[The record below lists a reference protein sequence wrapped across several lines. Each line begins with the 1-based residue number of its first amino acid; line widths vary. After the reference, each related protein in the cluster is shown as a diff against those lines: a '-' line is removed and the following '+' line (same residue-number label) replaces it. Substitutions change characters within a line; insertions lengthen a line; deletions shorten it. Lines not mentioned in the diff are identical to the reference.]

1 MLGHRD
7 IEHVWHYLTECL
19 EPNDLRGAGARY
31 FADLAKHERL
41 ENYQNLQDLLFSEFG
56 TTKFSLV
63 DEQKIEDYLSA
74 ILEEGKARIEPHFF
88 NDENGK
94 SMKILFIVS

>member
-1 MLGHRD
+1 LS
-7 IEHVWHYLTECL
+7 
-19 EPNDLRGAGARY
+19 
-31 FADLAKHERL
+31 DLAKHERL
-41 ENYQNLQDLLFSEFG
+41 DNYQNLQDLLFAEFS

-74 ILEEGKARIEPHFF
+74 MLEEGKARIEPKFF

-94 SMKILFIVS
+94 SMQVLFIVS